1 MQKLPPSPKFT
12 RDEIVA
18 AALQIVS
25 ERGKEALTSRELAA
39 ALGSSARP
47 IFTVFS
53 NMEELQQE
61 VIHAAW
67 DKYNAF
73 VSQSMNFTPAFKKFG
88 MLMIEF
94 AKTEPKLFQLLFM
107 TENARAE
114 KLDDIFNYLG
124 ETAHMCVDIIH
135 SDYKL
140 PHSDAKKLFE
150 LVWIF
155 ALGISSLCATGACRF
170 SDEEI
175 SDMLSREFRA
185 ILNLTLSGKLG
196 DSDYIPVIRQIK

>member
-1 MQKLPPSPKFT
+1 MPPSPKFT
-12 RDEIVA
+12 KEEIVD

-25 ERGKEALTSRELAA
+25 ERGEGALTAREVAA

-61 VIHAAW
+61 VINAAW

-88 MLMIEF
+88 MLMIQF
-94 AKTEPKLFQLLFM
+94 AKTEPKIFQLLFM
-107 TENARAE
+107 TEDSAAE
-114 KLDDIFNYLG
+114 NLDDIFNYLG
-124 ETAHMCVDIIH
+124 ETAHMCVDIIQN
-135 SDYKL
+135 DYKL
-140 PHSDAKKLFE
+140 SQSDAKKLFE
-150 LVWIF
+150 LMWIF
-155 ALGISSLCATGACRF
+155 AFGIASLCATGVCRF

-196 DSDYIPVIRQIK
+196 DSDYIPVIKQIK

>member
-1 MQKLPPSPKFT
+1 MPPSPKFT

-18 AALQIVS
+18 AALQVVS
-25 ERGKEALTSRELAA
+25 ERGKEALSAREVAA
-39 ALGSSARP
+39 VLGSSARP

-61 VIHAAW
+61 VINAAW

-88 MLMIEF
+88 MLMIQF
-94 AKTEPKLFQLLFM
+94 AKNEPKLFQLLFM

-114 KLDDIFNYLG
+114 KLDDIFEYLG
-124 ETAHMCVDIIH
+124 ETATMCVDIIQ

-140 PHSDAKKLFE
+140 PRGYAKKLFE
-150 LVWIF
+150 LEWIF
-155 ALGISSLCATGACRF
+155 ALGISSLCATDACRF

-185 ILNLTLSGKLG
+185 LLDLAMSGKLG
-196 DSDYIPVIRQIK
+196 ESDYIPVIRQIK